1 MSVAVDP
8 NVVMDRLERATN
20 EHDIEAI
27 VACFATDYRNETP
40 AHPSRG
46 FVGSNQVRNNW
57 EKILHFVPDLTAS
70 ILRRAVDGNTV
81 WSEWEQ
87 RGTRL
92 DGSEHAMAGVIVFGI
107 EGGVIDWA
115 RFYLEPVSDG
125 AGIDETVRGQVVRK
139 APARRGIT

>member
-1 MSVAVDP
+1 MSADLGP
-8 NVVMDRLERATN
+8 NVVVDRLERATN
-20 EHDIEAI
+20 EHDLEAI

-46 FVGSNQVRNNW
+46 FVGRNQVRKNW
-57 EKILHFVPDLTAS
+57 EQILRFVPDLTANV
-70 ILRRAVDGNTV
+70 LRRAVDGNTV

-92 DGSEHAMAGVIVFGI
+92 DGSDHAMAGVIVFGI
-107 EGGVIDWA
+107 ENGVITWA

-125 AGIDETVRGQVVRK
+125 ADIDAAVLGQVARN
-139 APARRGIT
+139 APTGKDIT